1 MLKVFSMTDV
11 GQKRQINQDYVF
23 SSDVP
28 VGNLPNLFL
37 VCDGMGGHKAGDYA
51 SKTTAQIIVDTIKN
65 DPEVNP
71 IKLIRRAIEEAN
83 RAIYEKSE
91 SDEAYNGM
99 GTTTVLATIIEDYL
113 YVANVGD
120 SRLYLIDKDISQIT
134 RDHSM
139 VEELVRKGKLD
150 RSEARNHP
158 DKNIITRAVGAEPT
172 VKIDFFDLRLNERDF
187 ILMCSDGLSNMLD
200 DDDIRLIVKSGSDV
214 VDSVQSLINA
224 ANERGGRDNIGVV
237 LIEN

>member
-1 MLKVFSMTDV
+1 MLKVFSLTDV
-11 GQKRQINQDYVF
+11 GQKRQINQDYVYC
-23 SSDVP
+23 SDIP

-51 SKTTAQIIVDTIKN
+51 SKTTAEVIVDTIKN
-65 DPEVNP
+65 DKEVNP
-71 IKLIRRAIEEAN
+71 IKLIRHAIEEAN
-83 RAIYEKSE
+83 RVIYEKSE
-91 SDEAYNGM
+91 SEEAYNGM

-120 SRLYLIDKDISQIT
+120 SRCYLIDKDISQIT
-134 RDHSM
+134 RDHSV
-139 VEELVRKGKLD
+139 VEEMVRKGKLD

-172 VKIDFFDLRLNERDF
+172 VKIDFFDLRLNERDT
-187 ILMCSDGLSNMLD
+187 ILMCSDGLSNMID

-214 VDSVQSLINA
+214 VESVQNLIKT
-224 ANERGGRDNIGVV
+224 ANDHGGKDNIAVV